1 MTDKIIKLFSYIS
14 IYEKI
19 CSHVDKIKRYFY
31 VKLTP

>member
-19 CSHVDKIKRYFY
+19 CSRKNIFT
-31 VKLTP
+31 LS